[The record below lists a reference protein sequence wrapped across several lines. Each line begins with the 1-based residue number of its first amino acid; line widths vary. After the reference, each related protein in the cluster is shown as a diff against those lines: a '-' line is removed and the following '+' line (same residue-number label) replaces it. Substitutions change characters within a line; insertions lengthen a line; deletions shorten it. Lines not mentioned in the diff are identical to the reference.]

1 MCVKI
6 LEHCHVIGDNPLFV
20 HSQPIRRGIA
30 DDPHPR
36 SVAASALATSSAP
49 PMSSHWQE
57 LSVTRARDF
66 GDALF
71 AYPQQ
76 ARTSAIFR
84 FSRTPKC
91 TPIEQ
96 LLSSAHNPRR
106 TRAGHSCNIP
116 DLGCPD
122 IFRNSFSADSGSI
135 SAVISNNSRTTFLR
149 VFIRG
154 AFRFSFHVRKI
165 FRELSATPAMCVVT
179 RKSGRCTKP
188 H

>member
-1 MCVKI
+1 M
-6 LEHCHVIGDNPLFV
+6 IGDNPLFV

-49 PMSSHWQE
+49 AMSSHWRE

-122 IFRNSFSADSGSI
+122 IFRNSFSADSGLI